1 MGSSRHHSVCLPVY
15 NLERVSVVVVRLLSV
30 PNKKRFQGG
39 SLTAPMDDM
48 KFW

>member
-30 PNKKRFQGG
+30 PNKNIPGG
-39 SLTAPMDDM
+39 GVHLQLPWMI
-48 KFW
+48 